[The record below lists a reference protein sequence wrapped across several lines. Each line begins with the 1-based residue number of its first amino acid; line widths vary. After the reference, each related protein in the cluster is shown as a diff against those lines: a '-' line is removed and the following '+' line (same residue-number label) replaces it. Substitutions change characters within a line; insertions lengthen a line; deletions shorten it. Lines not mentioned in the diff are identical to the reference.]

1 MLDVHNEITL
11 FNYNKFKTKLI
22 KSKLIE
28 YILFEIIDGNFMSVF
43 LNIIGQHF
51 PLLFSSSF
59 P

>member
-28 YILFEIIDGNFMSVF
+28 YILFEIIDGNFMLVF